1 MAIIRFGERPFYRDP
16 WVEFERISREMDR
29 LARGL
34 YGEPSGGGR
43 ATVYPAVNIAEDENN
58 IYVRAEIAGVTPDAI
73 DLSIE
78 GDTLTI
84 KGERKTPA
92 TSENVS
98 YHRQEVEYGHFSRA
112 ISLPKRVDT
121 GRVEARSENGILHLT
136 LPKAEEVKPR
146 RIQVAMS

>member
-16 WVEFERISREMDR
+16 WMEFERISREMDR

-34 YGEPSGGGR
+34 YGEPSGRGR
-43 ATVYPAVNIAEDENN
+43 TTVYPAVNIAEDQDN
-58 IYVRAEIAGVTPDAI
+58 IYVRAELAGVAPEAV

-84 KGERKTPA
+84 KGERVAPSTNE
-92 TSENVS
+92 TVS

-112 ISLPKRVDT
+112 ITLPKRVNVEKT
-121 GRVEARSENGILHLT
+121 EARSVNGILYLT

-146 RIQVAMS
+146 RIQVAMR